1 MQTNYPL
8 VELSPLPSLLPIS
21 PLMPRSKP
29 KGGMNHAGWL
39 LPLFAFVVAAI
50 PISVH
55 AFPPA
60 PHHTIFGMV
69 RDENG
74 QALRIDGAKV
84 IFYRS
89 GVEVLRE
96 DIQAGRL
103 LDQNY
108 QIRLRMDMLRA
119 GTRTY
124 SGLAQNAGATFSI
137 GVLLND
143 VVYYPIEMST
153 PRFIGQPGQRTR
165 LDLTLGVDSDGD
177 GIPDAWEQSQL
188 YAAGFMPVNDAWDLS
203 LLNRDGDFDGDGIS
217 NWQEY
222 IAGTFATDPTDY
234 LALRMI
240 EAQGAHARLS
250 FFSIYAKTYSVEV
263 SSDLTTWT
271 PVSLYLTDPDL
282 PATAVAQA
290 SLVADTTAIVD
301 IYAALNVGTK
311 TFYRLKVR

>member
-1 MQTNYPL
+1 MHRSQPQGGEKRTGLSVVFVALLAAATPAPL
-8 VELSPLPSLLPIS
+8 L
-21 PLMPRSKP
+21 
-29 KGGMNHAGWL
+29 
-39 LPLFAFVVAAI
+39 
-50 PISVH
+50 

-60 PHHTIFGMV
+60 PHHTLFGMV

-74 QALRIDGAKV
+74 QALNVDGAKV

-89 GVEVLRE
+89 GAEVLRE
-96 DIQAGRL
+96 DIKAGRL

-108 QIRLRMDMLRA
+108 QIRLRMDMLRP

-124 SGLAQNAGATFSI
+124 TGIAHTSGSTFTI

-143 VVYYPIEMST
+143 VVYYPIEMSAQ
-153 PRFIGQPGQRTR
+153 RSVGQPGQRIR

-188 YAAGFMPVNDAWDLS
+188 YAGGIMPGENGWDLS
-203 LLNRDGDFDGDGIS
+203 LVNRDGDFDGDGVS

-234 LALRMI
+234 LSLRI
-240 EAQGAHARLS
+240 TDTLEQNVQLR
-250 FFSIYAKTYSVEV
+250 FFGIFNKVYSLE
-263 SSDLTTWT
+263 SSTNLQTWA
-271 PVSLYLTDPDL
+271 PVSVFLRNPESTDSDDVANP
-282 PATAVAQA
+282 PVAQA
-290 SLVADTTAIVD
+290 SIRAEDTTFID
-301 IYAALNVGTK
+301 LYAPSSPSGR